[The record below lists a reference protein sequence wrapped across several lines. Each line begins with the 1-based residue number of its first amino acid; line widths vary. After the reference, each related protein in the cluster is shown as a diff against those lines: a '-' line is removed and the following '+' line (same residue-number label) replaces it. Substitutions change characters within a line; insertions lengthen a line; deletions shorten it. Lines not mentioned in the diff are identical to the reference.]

1 MCLLPLSPI
10 FRFGITA
17 GRWRFWTMFGEHAP
31 EKSADEVILDE
42 VG

>member
-17 GRWRFWTMFGEHAP
+17 GRGVFLIDVRGRCP
-31 EKSADEVILDE
+31 EKPADEVILDE